1 MFRWHETGFYQIQF
15 ERETNKKIEET
26 NQWEIYKLYQQIE
39 EIRINNVRS
48 EWELQQKIYN
58 LQYELRKIN
67 ESRRR
72 EKQFWEKFMKPTRF
86 YEPVYTDP
94 SDPT

>member
-1 MFRWHETGFYQIQF
+1 MYRYSIKFNL
-15 ERETNKKIEET
+15 NKNIEES
-26 NQWEIYKLYQQIE
+26 NQWEIYQLYQQIE

-48 EWELQQKIYN
+48 EWKLQQKIYN

-67 ESRRR
+67 EIRRR
-72 EKQFWEKFMKPTRF
+72 EQQFLKKFMKPIRF
-86 YEPVYTDP
+86 YEPVYNDP

>member
-1 MFRWHETGFYQIQF
+1 M
-15 ERETNKKIEET
+15 KKPI
-26 NQWEIYKLYQQIE
+26 NGRFINYQQIE

-67 ESRRR
+67 ESHRRN
-72 EKQFWEKFMKPTRF
+72 QQQWEKFMKPTRF

>member
-1 MFRWHETGFYQIQF
+1 MYQLYQI
-15 ERETNKKIEET
+15 
-26 NQWEIYKLYQQIE
+26 IE

-67 ESRRR
+67 ETRRR
-72 EKQFWEKFMKPTRF
+72 EQQFLEKLMKSTRF
-86 YEPVYTDP
+86 YEPVYNDP

>member
-1 MFRWHETGFYQIQF
+1 MLKNQINGRF
-15 ERETNKKIEET
+15 IKYKI
-26 NQWEIYKLYQQIE
+26 IE
-39 EIRINNVRS
+39 EIRINNVHS

-67 ESRRR
+67 ETRRH
-72 EKQFWEKFMKPTRF
+72 KQQFLQKLMKSTRF
-86 YEPVYTDP
+86 YEPVYNDP